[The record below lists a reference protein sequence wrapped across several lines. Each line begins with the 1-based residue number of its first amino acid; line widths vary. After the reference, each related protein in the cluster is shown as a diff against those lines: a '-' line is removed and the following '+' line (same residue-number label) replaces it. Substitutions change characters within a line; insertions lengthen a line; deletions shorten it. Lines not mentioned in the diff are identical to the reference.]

1 MFNLCL
7 MVELLRVRDVLT
19 GPTILSLKKKSNTT
33 LSVIL
38 LEENHHQ
45 PDAGY
50 LKHKILARKKL
61 KSCL

>member
-1 MFNLCL
+1 

-19 GPTILSLKKKSNTT
+19 GPTILSLSLKKKSNTT